1 MGQTLIG
8 LLQKTSS
15 HNRPRQIAWAIA
27 WGCVC
32 GLIPKSSL
40 LFPLALMVSVLLPMH
55 LVAAMIC
62 MLITSCLSPLLHP
75 TLGNVGHWMFGS
87 LGFAPIVH
95 KLESYPLIPWM
106 KLHNTVVIGALLLS
120 FVAFVPTYWIM
131 LQIVAPLYARWL
143 KLQPEVQTEEVVQFE
158 LIPETTH
165 SPAISSSKQVTT
177 ALTSQQ
183 TAVDSSPLPTTLKP
197 NPIHYNVEAVPQRPP
212 VVAPEVAPRPLAAA
226 LDQFDASMSSLSS
239 TSQTGDSKQV
249 QGCLT
254 DVIDSIH
261 ALENLLEQAGFDTTS
276 PLDAQAVLARATRAT
291 ELVDD
296 ILNSLDAIDTE
307 AASAEASVSEKTS
320 GMVDRSLPIDSNEKT
335 AEPKP
340 VTSVEAQD
348 KTSVAATPLTQ
359 STPLRSMR
367 GGVDRPTVQSTRTGP
382 TASLGPTAPPS
393 VDAPQASPTVT
404 IWLDPSA
411 LPKVRVDAAQIYQ
424 SHDTKIS
431 IYRRARTGE
440 TTVSTSDTK
449 TPLEKDSMSTASET
463 TDQQANLAVVVP
475 PQSSTPSTRH
485 SGSTQTAEANAAI
498 RKHDNTRHEEALRHL
513 LDHLRAL
520 KEKV

>member
-8 LLQKTSS
+8 LLQKTSN
-15 HNRPRQIAWAIA
+15 HNRPRQIAWAIV

-40 LFPLALMVSVLLPMH
+40 LFPLALMVSVLLPLH
-55 LVAAMIC
+55 LVAAMVC
-62 MLITSCLSPLLHP
+62 MLITSCISPLLHP

-87 LGFAPIVH
+87 LGFAPIVQ

-106 KLHNTVVIGALLLS
+106 KLHNTVVMGALLLS
-120 FVAFVPTYWIM
+120 LVAFMPAYWM
-131 LQIVAPLYARWL
+131 VLQIIAPLYARWL
-143 KLQPEVQTEEVVQFE
+143 KLQPEVQSEDAVQFE
-158 LIPETTH
+158 LIPEATN
-165 SPAISSSKQVTT
+165 SPAISSSKQVAT
-177 ALTSQQ
+177 ALKLQQ
-183 TAVDSSPLPTTLKP
+183 TAVDSSTSPTTLTP
-197 NPIHYNVEAVPQRPP
+197 DPIHYNVEAVPQRPP
-212 VVAPEVAPRPLAAA
+212 VVAPDVAPRPLAAA
-226 LDQFDASMSSLSS
+226 LDQFDASVSSLSS

-249 QGCLT
+249 HGCLT

-261 ALENLLEQAGFDTTS
+261 ALEDLLEQAGFDTAN

-296 ILNSLDAIDTE
+296 ILNSLDAIDSE
-307 AASAEASVSEKTS
+307 AA
-320 GMVDRSLPIDSNEKT
+320 NT
-335 AEPKP
+335 A
-340 VTSVEAQD
+340 T
-348 KTSVAATPLTQ
+348 TTAAPSTQ

-367 GGVDRPTVQSTRTGP
+367 RGVDSPTDQSTGTGQTAP
-382 TASLGPTAPPS
+382 PGTTASPGPTAPPA
-393 VDAPQASPTVT
+393 VDARQASPTVT

-411 LPKVRVDAAQIYQ
+411 LPKVRVDAPQIYQ

-449 TPLEKDSMSTASET
+449 TPSEKDSMSTASET

-475 PQSSTPSTRH
+475 PQSSIPSTRH
-485 SGSTQTAEANAAI
+485 SGSVQTAEANAAI

>member
-40 LFPLALMVSVLLPMH
+40 LFPLALMVSVLLPLH
-55 LVAAMIC
+55 LVAAMVC
-62 MLITSCLSPLLHP
+62 MLITSCFSPLLHP
-75 TLGNVGHWMFGS
+75 TLGNLGHWMFGS
-87 LGFAPIVH
+87 LGFVPVVQ
-95 KLESYPLIPWM
+95 KLESYPLVPWM
-106 KLHNTVVIGALLLS
+106 KLHNTVVMGALFLS
-120 FVAFVPTYWIM
+120 FVAFMPAYWLVHQLI
-131 LQIVAPLYARWL
+131 APLYASWL
-143 KLQPEVQTEEVVQFE
+143 KLQLEIRSEDQVQFE
-158 LIPETTH
+158 PIPETTKI
-165 SPAISSSKQVTT
+165 PVSSTPKHVTT
-177 ALTSQQ
+177 AVKSSQ
-183 TAVDSSPLPTTLKP
+183 TVVDSAPSPMALAAHTLH
-197 NPIHYNVEAVPQRPP
+197 NNVQPVPQRPP
-212 VVAPEVAPRPLAAA
+212 VVAPDVAPRPLAAA

-239 TSQTGDSKQV
+239 TSQTGDSQQV

-261 ALENLLEQAGFDTTS
+261 ALENLLEQAGLDTEN

-296 ILNSLDAIDTE
+296 ILNSLDAIDSETSD
-307 AASAEASVSEKTS
+307 SANSATMIDRPSLIDAQVQVDEKS
-320 GMVDRSLPIDSNEKT
+320 GIATDTI
-335 AEPKP
+335 PK
-340 VTSVEAQD
+340 
-348 KTSVAATPLTQ
+348 ATTPT
-359 STPLRSMR
+359 TPLRSMR
-367 GGVDRPTVQSTRTGP
+367 SGVDSPTEPEPSGP
-382 TASLGPTAPPS
+382 TSSPIADAPHSVPTIAIWIDPTA
-393 VDAPQASPTVT
+393 
-404 IWLDPSA
+404 
-411 LPKVRVDAAQIYQ
+411 LPRVRVDAAQVYQ

-440 TTVSTSDTK
+440 TTVSTSDNK
-449 TPLEKDSMSTASET
+449 PQLEKDSMSTASET

-475 PQSSTPSTRH
+475 PQSSNPSTRH
-485 SGSTQTAEANAAI
+485 SASGQTAEANAVI
-498 RKHDNTRHEEALRHL
+498 RKHDNMRHEEALRHL